1 MLVSDLRDE
10 LALHAHDPSYG
21 EISQA
26 QMLTFIASAAR
37 DARHA
42 GGWLVR
48 LEDDE
53 SLTAASTTYEYAV
66 PTGFAYISH
75 LEIEETI
82 NGTAVYV
89 NELPRSHWDVTLNGG
104 VPVFKF
110 NTITQLTPGK
120 RIKVHGQQRPTIYTV
135 ATQTIDA
142 GMESFI
148 RERALYFVFRYL
160 GAGLSELARW
170 RQQMAIQSW
179 QTSEMF
185 LRRHPQEFRMLPN
198 AIEVPGRG

>member
-1 MLVSDLRDE
+1 MSE
-10 LALHAHDPSYG
+10 LQTEVALHAHDPSNG
-21 EISQA
+21 ELSAA
-26 QMLTFIASAAR
+26 QLLTFIASAAR

-42 GGWLVR
+42 AGWLIR

-53 SLTAASTTYEYAV
+53 SLTVVSNTYEYTIPAS
-66 PTGFAYISH
+66 FAYISH
-75 LEIEETI
+75 LEMEEI
-82 NGTAVYV
+82 ISGTSVYV
-89 NELPRSHWDVTLNGG
+89 QEIPRSHWDITINAG
-104 VPVFKF
+104 VPAFKF
-110 NTITQLTPGK
+110 NTITQLTVG
-120 RIKVHGQQRPTIYTV
+120 RRLKVHGQQRPTIYTV
-135 ATQTIDA
+135 GTQTLDA
-142 GMESFI
+142 GMESFL

-185 LRRHPQEFRMLPN
+185 LRRHPQEFRALPN

>member
-1 MLVSDLRDE
+1 
-10 LALHAHDPSYG
+10 
-21 EISQA
+21 
-26 QMLTFIASAAR
+26 MLTFIASAAR

-42 GGWLVR
+42 AGWLIR

-53 SLTAASTTYEYAV
+53 SLTVVSNTYEYTIPAS
-66 PTGFAYISH
+66 FAYISH
-75 LEIEETI
+75 LEMEEI
-82 NGTAVYV
+82 ISGTSVYV
-89 NELPRSHWDVTLNGG
+89 QEIPRSHWDITINAG
-104 VPVFKF
+104 VPAFKF
-110 NTITQLTPGK
+110 NTITQLTVG
-120 RIKVHGQQRPTIYTV
+120 RRLKVHGQQRPTIYTV
-135 ATQTIDA
+135 GTQTLDA
-142 GMESFI
+142 GMESFL

-185 LRRHPQEFRMLPN
+185 LRRHPQEFRALPN